1 MRHLLQAS
9 LDPRSV
15 CAVKSRAA
23 VVCRGLWE
31 PAPCSHNCW
40 GAAGLQWVSVI
51 SFITRCPQQI
61 WWVRNEGSG
70 HLSRAYPGRC
80 LPGGGPKTLRHDG
93 VEGGQGHVG
102 LWPGW
107 QPLIRGG
114 AVPSHTGSLAKV
126 QKTLVQ
132 LLVEQMDKS
141 QQPTAARGISGH
153 PGRRQRTRG
162 PSSLEVMVLLCVVLL
177 RILGRRQGGG

>member
-1 MRHLLQAS
+1 MPWALGTSPLLTQLLGCCWVAVG
-9 LDPRSV
+9 V
-15 CAVKSRAA
+15 CDFFYYPV
-23 VVCRGLWE
+23 
-31 PAPCSHNCW
+31 
-40 GAAGLQWVSVI
+40 
-51 SFITRCPQQI
+51 PQQI
-61 WWVRNEGSG
+61 WWVQNEGSG

-107 QPLIRGG
+107 QLAQPSWVPLIRGG
-114 AVPSHTGSLAKV
+114 AVPSHAGSLAKV

-141 QQPTAARGISGH
+141 QQPTAARGISGRL
-153 PGRRQRTRG
+153 GRRQRTRG

-177 RILGRRQGGG
+177 RVLGRRQGGG